1 MYRYRNLLLSFIVL
15 LSVKTNAQDATKFFF
30 ASRHCRDSVQTD
42 LIQMVNQSIIK
53 PLSNEYAQSWMGACW
68 AMELMLYR
76 PNGLKEKIPSH
87 LSQMPSLD
95 AALQRAYLEMVYT
108 LYPNAFQKYVKRILK
123 QIENDKVKAMAWE
136 YLLRGNN
143 TMRWKKDKS
152 LKASKYYPAFS
163 YQRTCNRNDRPELI
177 DFCDSSFLPG
187 EIVLCSFQYANRDK
201 PGFLMI
207 RKADG
212 SWMKNDQGE
221 PLRYPQ
227 LARSITNLPFYL
239 TNGNTPQG
247 LYRITGTA
255 VSENP
260 WIGPTTN
267 LQMELPFESGT
278 KTFFENEAD
287 HLGYYQKLLG
297 SKLVRYPGLFESFM
311 AGELGRSE
319 IIAHGT
325 TIDPAFYA
333 TEPYFPHTPS
343 LGCLCSPEWWSEN
356 GTRIKS
362 IQHEWMQ
369 ALQKLLEKPRFL
381 IVAELKDPSS
391 FK

>member
-1 MYRYRNLLLSFIVL
+1 MNAMRNYLLYVVLLLSIHVE
-15 LSVKTNAQDATKFFF
+15 AQDSISFFF
-30 ASRHCRDSVQTD
+30 ASQHCRDSVKAKLTHNVNNTID
-42 LIQMVNQSIIK
+42 L
-53 PLSNEYAQSWMGACW
+53 PLRNEHAALWTGACW

-76 PNGLKEKIPSH
+76 PDELLEKIPSH
-87 LSQMPSLD
+87 LSQLPSLD
-95 AALQRAYLEMVYT
+95 AALQCAYLEMVYT
-108 LYPNAFQKYVKRILK
+108 LYPIAFQKHVKRILK

-136 YLLRGNN
+136 YLLRGSN

-163 YQRTCNRNDRPELI
+163 YQRTSNRNDRPELI
-177 DFCDSSFLPG
+177 DFCDTSFLPG
-187 EIVLCSFQYANRDK
+187 ETVLCSFQYANRDK

-221 PLRYPQ
+221 PLRYAQ
-227 LARSITNLPFYL
+227 LARSVTQLPFYL

-255 VSENP
+255 VSENA
-260 WIGPTTN
+260 WIGPTEN

-356 GTRIKS
+356 GTRMKS

-369 ALQKLLEKPRFL
+369 ALQKLREKPRFL
-381 IVAELKDPSS
+381 IVAELDEADGL
-391 FK
+391 